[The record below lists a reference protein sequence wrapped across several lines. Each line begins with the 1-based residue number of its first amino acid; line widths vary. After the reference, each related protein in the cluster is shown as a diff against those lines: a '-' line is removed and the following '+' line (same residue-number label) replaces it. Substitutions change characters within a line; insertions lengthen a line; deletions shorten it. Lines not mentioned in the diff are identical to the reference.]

1 MKCRSVMGSCRGHR
15 PGAGDTAGEEGEGGT
30 EGGTEGD
37 IEVQMWYIVGDI
49 EVQVWDIVVDIEVD
63 IEVEA
68 GDTRSSA
75 LAAPRRQDLAIMR
88 GVV

>member
-15 PGAGDTAGEEGEGGT
+15 PGSGGTAGG
-30 EGGTEGD
+30 EGD
-37 IEVQMWYIVGDI
+37 IVVNTE
-49 EVQVWDIVVDIEVD
+49 VDIEGD

-68 GDTRSSA
+68 GDTRISP

-88 GVV
+88 GVDI

>member
-30 EGGTEGD
+30 ETD
-37 IEVQMWYIVGDI
+37 IEVGDI
-49 EVQVWDIVVDIEVD
+49 EVRVWDIEVD
-63 IEVEA
+63 IEVEE

-75 LAAPRRQDLAIMR
+75 LAVSRRQDLAIMR
-88 GVV
+88 MRGVDITVDI

>member
-30 EGGTEGD
+30 EGD

-49 EVQVWDIVVDIEVD
+49 EVKVGDIGRDN
-63 IEVEA
+63 EVEA

-75 LAAPRRQDLAIMR
+75 LAPPRRQDLAIVR
-88 GVV
+88 CIDI